1 MVDLSQYSYIF
12 YDLETTGQNPCFDQ
26 PVRFAAIETNSN
38 LQPINSYNID
48 IQLRNDILP
57 HPKALLVNKLNISDI
72 SIGLSEYDAFKQIH
86 KIFNKPNTI
95 SIGYN
100 SLNFDDIFLRFG
112 FYRNLLDPYSHH
124 NPLKGNNF
132 RADLYNIIFM
142 YYLYKKEDSIIW
154 PMINNRLSLK
164 LEQLNAI
171 NNFYEGMSHDAEV
184 DVQVTIKLAQSLK
197 SIDDR
202 MWDYLILQFIKNN
215 DRTQFNKLP
224 SVTCTNNNT
233 YKIGLFIGS
242 KIGLKS
248 NYCAPVIYLS
258 EPDKNKIVLLRLDH
272 YNFEDF
278 NKNEFAD
285 EIKKGVI
292 NKKLGE
298 HNFIIPFTE
307 QYARVLDE
315 YIVSLAKSNL
325 AWIKHNPES
334 FETLIDLHRKYDYE
348 TKEGLDLDASLYE
361 YGFFKDDE
369 NKMIATFHNNDIND
383 NINYINNLDSGRV
396 KQIASRIIGRN
407 YFNQLS
413 GDLMHH
419 YNNYLSDIFYNEP
432 QDIDYRGT
440 LRTNPLAILKETKEL
455 LKNKELDTRDQNILN
470 SLKDLI
476 LEKTRTQQ
484 DLGF

>member
-26 PVRFAAIETNSN
+26 PVRFAAIETNTN
-38 LQPINSYNID
+38 HQPINSYNID

-202 MWDYLILQFIKNN
+202 MWDYLILQF
-215 DRTQFNKLP
+215 
-224 SVTCTNNNT
+224 T
-233 YKIGLFIGS
+233 YL
-242 KIGLKS
+242 
-248 NYCAPVIYLS
+248 
-258 EPDKNKIVLLRLDH
+258 
-272 YNFEDF
+272 
-278 NKNEFAD
+278 
-285 EIKKGVI
+285 
-292 NKKLGE
+292 
-298 HNFIIPFTE
+298 T
-307 QYARVLDE
+307 
-315 YIVSLAKSNL
+315 
-325 AWIKHNPES
+325 
-334 FETLIDLHRKYDYE
+334 
-348 TKEGLDLDASLYE
+348 
-361 YGFFKDDE
+361 
-369 NKMIATFHNNDIND
+369 
-383 NINYINNLDSGRV
+383 V
-396 KQIASRIIGRN
+396 K
-407 YFNQLS
+407 
-413 GDLMHH
+413 
-419 YNNYLSDIFYNEP
+419 
-432 QDIDYRGT
+432 
-440 LRTNPLAILKETKEL
+440 
-455 LKNKELDTRDQNILN
+455 
-470 SLKDLI
+470 
-476 LEKTRTQQ
+476 
-484 DLGF
+484 